1 MIKAVIF
8 DFGSV
13 LVKGG
18 EWRIIYSS
26 IAKTLKISLRKIRE
40 ISRPLR
46 EKWSKNTIDEK
57 KFWRELEKRAGK
69 KLPPNFKKDVWY
81 RPYKERTKDMKE
93 SWRILKELKKRRFRL
108 ALLSNIIPPTVK
120 ANKDV
125 GRFKRLKK
133 IGFETLVLSC
143 EVGCRKPEPKIYK
156 IVLKR
161 LNLPAKE
168 CLFIDDVLAN
178 IRAAQKMGMRGI
190 HFKTPKQLRKELI
203 KLGLL

>member
-13 LVKGG
+13 LVRGG
-18 EWRIIYSS
+18 EWKIIYKQ
-26 IAKTLKISLRKIRE
+26 IAKALKIPLQKIRK

-46 EKWSKNTIDEK
+46 EKWSKNTINEK
-57 KFWRELEKRAGK
+57 KFWQELEKRAGK
-69 KLPPNFKKDVWY
+69 KLPPKFKKNLWY

-93 SWRILKELKKRRFRL
+93 SWKILKELKKRRFRL

-161 LNLPAKE
+161 LNLPVKE
-168 CLFIDDVLAN
+168 CLFIDDVLDN
-178 IRAAQKMGMRGI
+178 IKAAKKMGMRGI
-190 HFKTPKQLRKELI
+190 HFKTSKQLRKELI

>member
-13 LVKGG
+13 LVRGG
-18 EWRIIYSS
+18 EWGIIYRT
-26 IAKTLKISLRKIRE
+26 IAKILKISPKKVRE
-40 ISRPLR
+40 ISKPLR
-46 EKWSKNTIDEK
+46 EKWSKSKIDEK
-57 KFWRELEKRAGK
+57 KFWQELEKRVGK
-69 KLPPNFKKDVWY
+69 KLPPKFKKDLWHQ
-81 RPYKERTKDMKE
+81 PYKEKTKDIKE
-93 SWRILKELKKRRFRL
+93 SWKILKELKKRRFRL

-143 EVGCRKPEPKIYK
+143 QVGCRKPEPKIYK

-168 CLFIDDVLAN
+168 CLFIDDVLVN
-178 IRAAQKMGMRGI
+178 IRAAKKLGMRGI
-190 HFKTPKQLRKELI
+190 HFKTPKQLKKELI